1 MEREAALSEAIYR
14 ATESLGE
21 RDLFD
26 MALAKE
32 DLPDEL
38 NGFQVAREGVLDN
51 ESMATH
57 GFPGITTGG
66 IRSTGR
72 ITGYIR
78 EFVTVLDPG
87 VLQPGCDVIAAT
99 VVHLFQDGGQVSRWM
114 KENFLGEF
122 KRFVGKDLGDGQ
134 HLMGADE
141 VRCDGFSEEAVGL
154 RTVQT
159 TSSNLVSS
167 NVVDFRL
174 GRLLGVAYV
183 VALGDVDRERLAGQ
197 FASRLETRIVRV
209 VLGAS

>member
-1 MEREAALSEAIYR
+1 MSEAIYR

-21 RDLFD
+21 RDLVD
-26 MALAKE
+26 MALARE
-32 DLPDEL
+32 DLRDEL
-38 NGFQVAREGVLDN
+38 HGFQLAKEGVLDN
-51 ESMATH
+51 KSMAAH
-57 GFPGITTGG
+57 GFPGSTTGE

-72 ITGYIR
+72 ITGYLR
-78 EFVTVLDPG
+78 EFVTSLDPG
-87 VLQPGCDVIAAT
+87 VLHPGCDVIAAT
-99 VVHLFQDGGQVSRWM
+99 VVHLFQDGDQVSRWM

-159 TSSNLVSS
+159 TSSSLVSS
-167 NVVDFRL
+167 NVVDFRI

-183 VALGDVDRERLAGQ
+183 VALGDVDRERVAAQLA
-197 FASRLETRIVRV
+197 RCLETRIVRV